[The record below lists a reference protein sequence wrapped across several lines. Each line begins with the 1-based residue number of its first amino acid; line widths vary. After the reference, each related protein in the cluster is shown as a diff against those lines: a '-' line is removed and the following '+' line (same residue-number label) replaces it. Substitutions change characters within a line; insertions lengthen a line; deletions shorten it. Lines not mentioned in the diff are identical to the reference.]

1 MLKMAVIRFAQHS
14 GTVQDVALTEGSNLM
29 ELARTH
35 AVPGIDGDCGGSC
48 ACGTCHVVVDAAW
61 AARLAPP
68 NAEEERMLSMAD
80 DRQPHSRLACQI
92 IATEAL
98 DGLCVQVPEHQF

>member
-1 MLKMAVIRFAQHS
+1 MAIIRFAQHGGS
-14 GTVQDVALTEGSNLM
+14 TQDVSLTEGSNLM
-29 ELARTH
+29 DLARAN

-48 ACGTCHVVVDAAW
+48 ACGTCHVIVDAAW

-68 NAEEERMLSMAD
+68 NAEEQQILSMAV

-92 IATEAL
+92 IATAAL
-98 DGLCVQVPEHQF
+98 DGLRVQVPEHQF

>member
-1 MLKMAVIRFAQHS
+1 MAIIRYAQHAGS
-14 GTVQDVALTEGSNLM
+14 SQDVTLTEGSNLM
-29 ELARTH
+29 ELARAN

-48 ACGTCHVVVDAAW
+48 ACGTCHVIVDAAW
-61 AARLAPP
+61 AAKLAAP
-68 NAEEERMLSMAD
+68 NSEEERLLSMVV

-98 DGLCVQVPEHQF
+98 DGLRLQVPEHQF

>member
-1 MLKMAVIRFAQHS
+1 MAIIRFVQHTGS
-14 GTVQDVALTEGSNLM
+14 IQDVPLTEGSNLM
-29 ELARTH
+29 DLARAN

-48 ACGTCHVVVDAAW
+48 ACGTCHVIVDAAW

-68 NAEEERMLSMAD
+68 NAEEERMLSMTV

-92 IATEAL
+92 IATAAF
-98 DGLCVQVPEHQF
+98 DGLRLQVPEHQF

>member
-1 MLKMAVIRFAQHS
+1 MAVIRYTQHTGS
-14 GTVQDVALTEGSNLM
+14 TQDVPLSEGSNLM
-29 ELARTH
+29 DLARAN

-48 ACGTCHVVVDAAW
+48 ACGTCHVIVDAAW

-68 NAEEERMLSMAD
+68 NAEEERLLSMAV

-92 IATEAL
+92 IATAAL
-98 DGLCVQVPEHQF
+98 DGLRLQVPEHQF